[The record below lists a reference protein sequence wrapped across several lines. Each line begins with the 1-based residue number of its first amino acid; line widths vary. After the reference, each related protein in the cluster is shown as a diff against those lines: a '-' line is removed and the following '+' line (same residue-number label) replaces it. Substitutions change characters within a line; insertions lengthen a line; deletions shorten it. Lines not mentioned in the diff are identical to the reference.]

1 MIDGE
6 VIVDSA
12 TGLSENAENVR
23 EREREQPL
31 ALILAH
37 KRVGQFDS
45 IALPPAAR
53 RCPPPQ
59 SERSTLVINSGLPS
73 RDVEAKAAMCLFCFV
88 VIVRRTPIPSVASS
102 SSSSSSLHHPSSSF
116 HDSFLPKKKNFCPA
130 AMPCTPLAINPQE
143 TIQRCTGVGLQC
155 G

>member
-12 TGLSENAENVR
+12 TGLSENAENV
-23 EREREQPL
+23 REREQPL

-53 RCPPPQ
+53 RCPPPN
-59 SERSTLVINSGLPS
+59 LSGALW
-73 RDVEAKAAMCLFCFV
+73 
-88 VIVRRTPIPSVASS
+88 
-102 SSSSSSLHHPSSSF
+102 
-116 HDSFLPKKKNFCPA
+116 
-130 AMPCTPLAINPQE
+130 
-143 TIQRCTGVGLQC
+143 
-155 G
+155 

>member
-23 EREREQPL
+23 EREREREQPL

-37 KRVGQFDS
+37 KLVGQFDS

-102 SSSSSSLHHPSSSF
+102 SSSSSSLRHPVL
-116 HDSFLPKKKNFCPA
+116 FLP
-130 AMPCTPLAINPQE
+130 
-143 TIQRCTGVGLQC
+143 
-155 G
+155 